1 MCLSCFT
8 SGSVS
13 VYQTLPTTLIGTMI
27 ITIIIYVVIKRGVT
41 SNMRGCCI
49 FGPLTR
55 ECAVR
60 PEPGLPQPSWL
71 HHCAASSVALWPS
84 QRKCAESCLDLDTWT
99 WTWTW
104 TPGQSHCWVQDHDQ
118 PGRACLGSE
127 WIEWEGLWTDCYFV
141 INKWP
146 ELVEPTRLSWLD
158 VVFGMN

>member
-1 MCLSCFT
+1 MSWLPIRNKNHGHISPAPHLISYEDICRQVCLSCFT

-60 PEPGLPQPSWL
+60 PARSPTTKLAPPLRRLLSR
-71 HHCAASSVALWPS
+71 ALTFAEKVRRVVLVLDTWT
-84 QRKCAESCLDLDTWT
+84 ESCLDS
-99 WTWTW
+99 
-104 TPGQSHCWVQDHDQ
+104 TPGQSHC
-118 PGRACLGSE
+118 
-127 WIEWEGLWTDCYFV
+127 
-141 INKWP
+141 
-146 ELVEPTRLSWLD
+146 
-158 VVFGMN
+158 